1 MANRLEHRL
10 VAAANADLRRHRFVA
25 PVDVLIGLGW
35 LSKEHA
41 EAWRRRRVPY
51 LEQVTEASLGKL
63 SSALRILQSWAQSE
77 GLQPRETIYVS
88 WTPSRHRLRFTKTG
102 EENLERAYRTHWIS
116 PELIE
121 AEQQRKAEAAARRAV
136 LLADELEA
144 VSRAAFL
151 AHRMTAEDPGSDPGL
166 PRSCGP
172 PLTRPRMT
180 GPAAPGP
187 WSRRSRTRLSTH
199 SPFLPGPCL
208 SVRTRPWRWRP
219 GAPAPE
225 ATRLAAARS
234 LPLALDR
241 DAGHPAGLAPANGQ
255 EKRTYPNVAGDR
267 PYRMRCGSSW
277 SHWRGRAHAGA
288 IAVSRASCGFLAHVG
303 APGR

>member
-1 MANRLEHRL
+1 
-10 VAAANADLRRHRFVA
+10 
-25 PVDVLIGLGW
+25 
-35 LSKEHA
+35 
-41 EAWRRRRVPY
+41 
-51 LEQVTEASLGKL
+51 
-63 SSALRILQSWAQSE
+63 
-77 GLQPRETIYVS
+77 
-88 WTPSRHRLRFTKTG
+88 
-102 EENLERAYRTHWIS
+102 
-116 PELIE
+116 
-121 AEQQRKAEAAARRAV
+121 V

-187 WSRRSRTRLSTH
+187 WSRRSRTRLSTP
-199 SPFLPGPCL
+199 SPFLPGSCL

>member
-1 MANRLEHRL
+1 
-10 VAAANADLRRHRFVA
+10 
-25 PVDVLIGLGW
+25 
-35 LSKEHA
+35 
-41 EAWRRRRVPY
+41 
-51 LEQVTEASLGKL
+51 
-63 SSALRILQSWAQSE
+63 
-77 GLQPRETIYVS
+77 
-88 WTPSRHRLRFTKTG
+88 
-102 EENLERAYRTHWIS
+102 
-116 PELIE
+116 
-121 AEQQRKAEAAARRAV
+121 
-136 LLADELEA
+136 
-144 VSRAAFL
+144 
-151 AHRMTAEDPGSDPGL
+151 MTAEDPGSDPGL

-187 WSRRSRTRLSTH
+187 WSRRSRTRLSTP

-241 DAGHPAGLAPANGQ
+241 DAGHHAGLAPANGR

-267 PYRMRCGSSW
+267 PSRMRCGSSW
-277 SHWRGRAHAGA
+277 SHWRGRAYAEA
-288 IAVSRASCGFLAHVG
+288 IAVSRASCGFLEHGRRAGPLRFEMNDGDRHIGPFGLPNGGGGGLGLARGLEDGPQAGREVRG
-303 APGR
+303 AGTCGDADTRRLRRLGGIIRGHAGASS